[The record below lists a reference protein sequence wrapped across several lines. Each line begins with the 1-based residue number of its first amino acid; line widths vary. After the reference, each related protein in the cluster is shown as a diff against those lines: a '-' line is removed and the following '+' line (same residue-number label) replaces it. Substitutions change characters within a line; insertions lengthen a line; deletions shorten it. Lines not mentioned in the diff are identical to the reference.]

1 MNNQLWMNQGDGT
14 FIDDALVS
22 GVAVDANGEPKAGMG
37 TDFADI
43 DHDDDLDLL
52 VVNLVA
58 QPDSMFLNQGGWFED
73 GTAKSGLASISRQYT
88 RFGTGFHDL
97 NNDGVLDIYMANG
110 RVIIG
115 KSSNT
120 DDFYAEENLL
130 IQGMQGGSFAEVF
143 PRGGVHDPLIH
154 TSRGAAFGDV
164 NGDGG
169 IDIVVVNRDAPAYV
183 LMNTNPDRGGFVK
196 LKLIDRNGAPALNAT
211 VRFLL
216 GTHQIRREVRTS
228 GGYCSSHDPTLNVG
242 LGNEP
247 RISNVEV
254 TWSNG
259 TKQRVDDIL
268 EGETL
273 IIHQKK

>member
-1 MNNQLWMNQGDGT
+1 
-14 FIDDALVS
+14 
-22 GVAVDANGEPKAGMG
+22 
-37 TDFADI
+37 
-43 DHDDDLDLL
+43 
-52 VVNLVA
+52 
-58 QPDSMFLNQGGWFED
+58 
-73 GTAKSGLASISRQYT
+73 
-88 RFGTGFHDL
+88 
-97 NNDGVLDIYMANG
+97 
-110 RVIIG
+110 
-115 KSSNT
+115 
-120 DDFYAEENLL
+120 
-130 IQGMQGGSFAEVF
+130 
-143 PRGGVHDPLIH
+143 
-154 TSRGAAFGDV
+154 
-164 NGDGG
+164 
-169 IDIVVVNRDAPAYV
+169 
-183 LMNTNPDRGGFVK
+183 MNTNPDRGGFVK